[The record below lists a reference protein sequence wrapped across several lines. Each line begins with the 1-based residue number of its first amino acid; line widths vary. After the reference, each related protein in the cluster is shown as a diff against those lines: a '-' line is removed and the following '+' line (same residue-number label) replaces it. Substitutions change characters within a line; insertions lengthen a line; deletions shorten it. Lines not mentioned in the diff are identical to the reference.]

1 MISTPPNLI
10 REIAHKRVVFF
21 LGSGI
26 SANSEATSPTTQI
39 KNPLTWGDFIK
50 GVKALVPEDKPAMKY
65 IDSMIQKED
74 YLKALQAIK
83 NNCDSGQYNDF
94 LRQNFDEPHFSPN
107 KIHDYIKDINCKIVV
122 TTNFDKI
129 YEQCCGSQGYP
140 VVNYYDPISK
150 LISNLR
156 SSQNLI
162 IKAHGTIDDVNNI
175 IFTDNEFFMARRE
188 NIDFYNV
195 LKALFLTHT
204 VVFLG
209 YSLNDPD
216 INLQLEL
223 TNRTKVESNPHYIF
237 MSKGVDEELK
247 KQWKECYNVNIFEY
261 GDNYLDLEPYMHQ
274 LALEVDLYKVQNQLP
289 K

>member
-1 MISTPPNLI
+1 MITTPPNLI
-10 REIAHKRVVFF
+10 REIANKRVIFF

-26 SANSEATSPTTQI
+26 SANSEASAKDSDI
-39 KNPLTWGDFIK
+39 KKPLTWGNFIT
-50 GVKALVPEDKPAMKY
+50 GVKDLVPLGNPALNY
-65 IDSMIQKED
+65 IDSMIKKED

-83 NNCDSGQYNDF
+83 NNCDSGEYNDF
-94 LRQNFDEPHFSPN
+94 LRKNFDDPHFLPN
-107 KIHDYIKDINCKIVV
+107 NIHEYIKDINCKIVI

-129 YEQCCGSQGYP
+129 YEQCCGSHGYP
-140 VVNYYDPISK
+140 TVNYYDPISK
-150 LISNLR
+150 LVTNIR

-162 IKAHGTIDDVNNI
+162 IKLHGSIDDVNNI
-175 IFTDNEFFMARRE
+175 IFTENEFFDARRD
-188 NIDFYNV
+188 NPDFYDI

-223 TNRTKVESNPHYIF
+223 TNRTKVESNPHYIL
-237 MSKGVDEELK
+237 MPKGVEAELQ
-247 KQWKECYNVNIFEY
+247 KQWKDCYNVNVFEY
-261 GDNYLDLEPYMHQ
+261 GDHHTDLEKYMHQ
-274 LALEVDLYKVQNQLP
+274 LALEVDLYKVQYQLP